1 MNSFLFKFK
10 LNNMNHVIKN
20 AINII
25 VKNKQVIK
33 YGLISNTL
41 FGILMRG
48 LGDSIQQRIELN
60 HKLKMINLGEKTFS
74 QKDLEYSWRRTSKFV
89 K

>member
-10 LNNMNHVIKN
+10 INNMNHVIKN

-48 LGDSIQQRIELN
+48 LGDSIHQF
-60 HKLKMINLGEKTFS
+60 G
-74 QKDLEYSWRRTSKFV
+74 
-89 K
+89 